1 MASGLLGLSC
11 LENITYL
18 RMISD
23 DISLWG
29 EPQDSWCDK
38 YIWHRRYRAIGEP
51 LWGGRSSAMGGLV
64 LRQVVALRAAEVYL
78 PLWPAHWGLLCEQA
92 ALMGFSPSVLGS
104 PTDMRD
110 EIKLLASRNHY
121 PAHSL
126 AHIVLWLD
134 VGGAGLGLD
143 HAIFQS
149 RLDQSP
155 FVVGAEPLF
164 LLEASASAIVNDGF
178 GSWADAPVETLAAG
192 RARQEAL
199 AGACLMLPDR
209 RLARTT
215 LGNIFFIM
223 PGGRVVGVGRNA
235 RPDAL
240 CRFVREKRLFEQ
252 FRMTYEEV
260 DGVGQPIVTEALEC
274 FVCDS
279 AIGLRPVMSI
289 GTAKRFYTKTGTA
302 FAAALRDMVIV

>member
-1 MASGLLGLSC
+1 
-11 LENITYL
+11 
-18 RMISD
+18 MISN

-29 EPQDSWCDK
+29 ESQDSWCEK
-38 YIWHRRYRAIGEP
+38 YIWHGRYRPMGEP

-78 PLWPAHWGLLCEQA
+78 PLWPAHWALLCEQA
-92 ALMGFSPSVLGS
+92 ALLGFSPSDLGT

-110 EIKLLASRNHY
+110 EIRLLASRNHY

-126 AHIVLWLD
+126 AHIVLWTD
-134 VGGAGLGLD
+134 VGGLGLGLE

-149 RLDQSP
+149 RLELSP
-155 FVVGAEPLF
+155 FNVEVEPLF

-178 GSWADAPVETLAAG
+178 GSWADAPVEELAADK
-192 RARQEAL
+192 ARQEAL
-199 AGACLMLPDR
+199 AGACLMLSDR

-215 LGNIFFIM
+215 LGNIFFVL
-223 PGGRVVGVGRNA
+223 PGGRVIGVGRNA

-240 CRFVREKRLFEQ
+240 CRFVKEKRLFER

-260 DGVGQPIVTEALEC
+260 DGIGQPTVTEAMEC

-289 GTAKRFYTKTGTA
+289 GTAKRFYTKTGAA
-302 FAAALRDMVIV
+302 FAAALRDMVVV